1 MCWLGCDNTKGF
13 ELGLRPVMVLFI
25 LLTTERLYRAMN
37 DQGGITFVRCT
48 SFTTG
53 EISGLSAIKS
63 FSQFRGHK
71 SVNVNI
77 TITWTF

>member
-37 DQGGITFVRCT
+37 DQGGITFVRST

-53 EISGLSAIKS
+53 ENQWPI
-63 FSQFRGHK
+63 RHK
-71 SVNVNI
+71 I
-77 TITWTF
+77 IRPIPWP